1 MCKGYVI
8 QSISDEGIYY
18 LCNGWNKHKTFWVTY
33 GDIDKAIFKAE
44 HHAKTSLTKLLK
56 IMPEYK
62 SDDYKYGTSWIKF
75 DIPDDDLKLIKELVK
90 YED

>member
-33 GDIDKAIFKAE
+33 TNIDKAIFKAE

-62 SDDYKYGTSWIKF
+62 SDDFSVAKIYDNYDIIKLSE
-75 DIPDDDLKLIKELVK
+75 IN
-90 YED
+90 

>member
-33 GDIDKAIFKAE
+33 NDIDKAIFKAE

-62 SDDYKYGTSWIKF
+62 ADDFSVAKIYDNYDIIKLSE
-75 DIPDDDLKLIKELVK
+75 INQI
-90 YED
+90 

>member
-1 MCKGYVI
+1 MIKGYVI

-44 HHAKTSLTKLLK
+44 RYAKTNLTKLLK

-62 SDDYKYGTSWIKF
+62 SDEFSIAKIYDNYDIIKLSEF
-75 DIPDDDLKLIKELVK
+75 KE
-90 YED
+90 YTNA